1 MNIAMF
7 LFLAI
12 LAYLLTPGV
21 LLVLPSQ
28 NSSRMTVAIVH
39 AVVLSAVYA
48 VSHKFV
54 YNAIGRRM

>member
-21 LLVLPSQ
+21 LIVLPSQ
-28 NSSRMTVAIVH
+28 NSSRVMVAVTH
-39 AVVLSAVYA
+39 ALVLSAVYA
-48 VSHKFV
+48 VSHKAVF
-54 YNAIGRRM
+54 NAIGRKF

>member
-21 LLVLPSQ
+21 LIVLPSQ
-28 NSSRMTVAIVH
+28 NSSRMMVAAVH

-48 VSHKFV
+48 VSHKAVF
-54 YNAIGRRM
+54 NAIGRKF

>member
-28 NSSRMTVAIVH
+28 NSSRMVVAVTH
-39 AVVLSAVYA
+39 ALVLSGVYA
-48 VSHKFV
+48 LTHKAV
-54 YNAIGRRM
+54 WNAIGRKM